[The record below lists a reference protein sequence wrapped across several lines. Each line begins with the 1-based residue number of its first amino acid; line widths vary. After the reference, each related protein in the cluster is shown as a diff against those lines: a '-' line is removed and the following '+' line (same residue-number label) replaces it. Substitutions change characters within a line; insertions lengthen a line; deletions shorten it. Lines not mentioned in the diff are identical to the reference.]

1 MRKFVGIVVVL
12 LVLVGLAE
20 LLAPQWV
27 ASQAEDAVAEESD
40 GRVAVDIDVSGPP
53 LLVPVAISGQVES
66 WTMQLSRVGG
76 REIPVDVFVD
86 LDQVTLDRGRL
97 VRGDVVVT
105 AVERAR
111 ATVRADLSE
120 AIPPALQPMADRLA
134 EVGLERLLEAVGGET
149 VVQRGGALV
158 VGDLSLPLVTGSC
171 EVTADDLVVT
181 TRCDL
186 AEIPPLLLAAFD

>member
-1 MRKFVGIVVVL
+1 MVVL
-12 LVLVGLAE
+12 VVLVGLAE

-27 ASQAEDAVAEESD
+27 ASQAEDAIAEESD
-40 GRVAVDIDVSGPP
+40 GRVAVDVDVSGPP
-53 LLVPVAISGQVES
+53 LLVPVALDGQVES
-66 WTMQLSRVGG
+66 WTMRLSRVGG
-76 REIPVDVFVD
+76 REIPVEVFVD
-86 LDQVTLDRGRL
+86 LEQVTLDRGRL

-134 EVGLERLLEAVGGET
+134 EVGLGRLLEAVGGET
-149 VVQRGGALV
+149 VVEQGGALV
-158 VGDLSLPLVTGSC
+158 VGDLSLPLVEGSC
-171 EVTADDLVVT
+171 EVTSDDLVVT